1 MSEYKDFFNQ
11 IKRNNISRSIVI
23 DGVVG
28 AGKSTLVE
36 ILKDELS
43 YTPFYEPV
51 EDNPILDKFYY
62 DRSRYSF
69 PLQVFFLNKRFK
81 MVKEASKTNSLLDR
95 SIYGDMI
102 FAKMLKDSGEMS
114 EEEYELYKELAC
126 NMFEHINPPKLMVY
140 LKNSVDCAI
149 KKINHRG
156 RDYEQIVE
164 REYWENLN
172 KEYEDYFSEY
182 NLSPLL
188 IIDIENL
195 DFANN
200 LEDRATVV
208 NIIKQKLNSIELSNY
223 ISDLINKQGKRA

>member
-11 IKRNNISRSIVI
+11 IKRNDISNSIVI

-28 AGKSTLVE
+28 VGKSSLVE
-36 ILKDELS
+36 ILKDELC
-43 YTPFYEPV
+43 YTPYYEPV

-81 MVKEASKTNSLLDR
+81 MVKEANKTNSILDR

-114 EEEYELYKELAC
+114 EEEYSLYKELAS
-126 NMFEHINPPKLMVY
+126 NMFEHINPPKLMIY
-140 LKNSVDCAI
+140 LKNSTDCAI
-149 KKINHRG
+149 KKINRRG

-188 IIDIENL
+188 VIDVENL
-195 DFANN
+195 DFVNN
-200 LEDRATVV
+200 LEDRATII
-208 NIIKQKLNSIELSNY
+208 NIIKRKIDNINVSNFVSSLFERQKT
-223 ISDLINKQGKRA
+223 GV